1 MGCKFEIE
9 HLEGCG
15 ITAKVVNLGK
25 LYSTYRDF
33 ADASGYPD
41 AVGGLGTQAE
51 KEKTEN
57 ARLLLGKTVKILAK
71 GKHESYN
78 AIIYVVESDY
88 GERFLFGEEGLEI
101 SRVAYFRNV
110 VTDSLIEYS
119 ERVLK
124 EVIQR
129 AYAEG
134 FRDARR
140 DREGGDR

>member
-1 MGCKFEIE
+1 MMESKFEIE

-41 AVGGLGTQAE
+41 AVGELWTQTE
-51 KEKTEN
+51 KEKSEN

-71 GKHESYN
+71 GKHERYN
-78 AIIYVVESDY
+78 VIIYVVENDD
-88 GERFLFGEEGLEI
+88 GERFLFREEGLEI
-101 SRVAYFRNV
+101 STVI
-110 VTDSLIEYS
+110 DSLNEYS

-134 FRDARR
+134 FRDARKA
-140 DREGGDR
+140 REGGDR